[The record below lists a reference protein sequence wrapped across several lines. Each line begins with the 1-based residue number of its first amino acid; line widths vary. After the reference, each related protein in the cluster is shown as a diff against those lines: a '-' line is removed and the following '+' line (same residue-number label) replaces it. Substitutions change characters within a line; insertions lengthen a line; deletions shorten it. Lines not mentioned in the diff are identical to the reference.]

1 MEESWYDAAFA
12 RLGAVQVPPRPA
24 YAGHAYQSY
33 GLLLTPECRARRDD
47 LLRALIDLGISCR
60 RGIAPI
66 HLEPLYRH
74 RYGPTSLPVTE
85 MVAAKSM
92 FLPMYASLSEVDQ
105 VRIIDA
111 VVGFLT
117 RST

>member
-1 MEESWYDAAFA
+1 
-12 RLGAVQVPPRPA
+12 
-24 YAGHAYQSY
+24 
-33 GLLLTPECRARRDD
+33 
-47 LLRALIDLGISCR
+47 
-60 RGIAPI
+60 
-66 HLEPLYRH
+66 
-74 RYGPTSLPVTE
+74 LPVTE

>member
-1 MEESWYDAAFA
+1 MGGDADGHGRCACPASPLSAVASLRYDAA
-12 RLGAVQVPPRPA
+12 V
-24 YAGHAYQSY
+24 
-33 GLLLTPECRARRDD
+33 TPECRAGRDD

-66 HLEPLYRH
+66 HLEPLYRD